1 MNQQYNIASTTDSD
15 DQVLAAI
22 GGKAENQVKEEGAK
36 SVALKTKAE
45 IPDDSESLESEESE
59 EEITESDESEETE
72 ENEESEKPKKKSGF
86 KRRIESFQRK
96 LSEKDQEIEFY
107 KKLALKEK
115 SDSNETKPVQKT
127 EQQASDSRPDPND
140 FDSQIDYIDA
150 LTEWKLEQREKK
162 QSEKQI
168 EQQRQNEA
176 QKKIDTFQKSLVEFK
191 KIQPDFDEVLAE
203 ASDIEVS
210 PLVQD
215 IVLDSEFS
223 AQLVYELA
231 KDPSLATKLNS
242 LNAVQI
248 ARELGKLEA
257 KFADSSKENKQL
269 KVSKA
274 PPPLTP
280 VTPKTSKV
288 NKSPEEM
295 DYQEYKLWRAK
306 QNK

>member
-22 GGKAENQVKEEGAK
+22 GGKADDQVNKADVK
-36 SVALKTKAE
+36 SEALNKKAE
-45 IPDDSESLESEESE
+45 IPDDSESLESEETE
-59 EEITESDESEETE
+59 ETEVNEESEETE

-115 SDSNETKPVQKT
+115 SDSIETKPVQKT
-127 EQQASDSRPDPND
+127 EQQATDSRPDPND

-176 QKKIDTFQKSLVEFK
+176 QKKVDSFQKSLSEFK

-203 ASDIEVS
+203 ASDLEVS
-210 PLVQD
+210 PIVQD
-215 IVLDSEFS
+215 LIIESEH
-223 AQLVYELA
+223 AARLVYELA
-231 KDPSLATKLNS
+231 KNQELAIKLNS
-242 LNAVQI
+242 LNAIQI
-248 ARELGKLEA
+248 AKELGKIEA
-257 KFADSSKENKQL
+257 KFADSSNETKQI